1 MPRVI
6 ERNQRVTIQHKTAT
20 VTSGQE
26 SVNWTASTTGPLW
39 ASMRWLRGREL
50 EAMRQRWAKADF
62 LLVLNFGDVSGVTI
76 NPYDRISWGS
86 RTLEIDGGED
96 PDDRRRYYNIIAH
109 EIK

>member
-1 MPRVI
+1 MRVSD
-6 ERNQRVTIQHKTAT
+6 RNQRITIQHKTAT

-26 SVNWTASTTGPLW
+26 TVNWTTSTTGPLW
-39 ASMRWLRGREL
+39 ASVRWLRGREL

-62 LLVLNFGDVSGVTI
+62 VIVLAFGDVQSVTI

-96 PDDRRRYYNIIAH
+96 ITGQRVFFNIYAH
-109 EIK
+109 EIT